1 MKIVKTK
8 AIVKKLQKEL
18 KKVKALKDSMEKL
31 SDDELKGLTES
42 FRLRYEQG
50 ESLDKILPEAFAA
63 MCEADK
69 RILGMYPFDVQ
80 ILAGI
85 ALHQGYLAEM
95 NTGEGKTLTATL
107 PMYLNG
113 LTRKGA
119 ILVTNNEYLA
129 LRDAEEMGPAYEF
142 MGLTIKAGV
151 KRDEAERFE
160 NEEKKEIYGADIVY
174 TTHSALGFD
183 YLINNLVKS
192 KEDRFLRPFNYI
204 IIDEADSVLLDSA
217 STPLVISGSPRVQS
231 NLYESADF
239 FVRTL
244 KENEDYEVEEKNV
257 WFTDKG
263 LTYAEE
269 YFGIDNIF
277 NPKYF
282 EIYRHLVLA
291 LRAHKIIEKG
301 TEYMISESGEVAL
314 IDASSGRMLNGVK
327 LRGGQH
333 QALECKE
340 QVEITQENRSMASI
354 TYQNFFSM
362 FPKMSGMS
370 GTIYDAK
377 DELFE
382 VYKKEVVVIPTN
394 NPIKRVDCPDWYF
407 SDSSKQFEAV
417 IRLAVKKHETGQPV
431 LIVTTMISDTE
442 IISHLLV
449 KEGIP
454 HSVLNANNAFWE
466 ADIIKEAGQLGAMTV
481 ATSMAGR
488 GTDIKL
494 GPGVKEL
501 GGLAVIGVGRML
513 NIRDERQARGR
524 AGRQGDPGYSRFIV
538 SLEDD
543 IVEKGTD
550 PEKLKKYIDGKK
562 RISDWRIKRIVNNAQ
577 RTNEE
582 MGSINRKT
590 SKDYDLVLQLE
601 RKLIYDTRDMLLD
614 GGTLENEKIKSIAE
628 ENIDVFLKENKNISL
643 SDLNRYLLDNVSY
656 RMEKDT
662 KYVNLRNKNEVKA
675 YVVGRVEKSLQEKR
689 DAIASENGM
698 NDFIRVSALSAI
710 DEAWIEQVDYLQQ
723 LQSAVSGR
731 SSAQRNLMY
740 EYHGEAL
747 ESFRKMENRIKQ
759 NIIRNILLSEVSMD
773 KKNRLHIILP

>member
-1 MKIVKTK
+1 MVKTK
-8 AIVKKLQKEL
+8 RTVKKLRREL
-18 KKVKALKDSMEKL
+18 NKVKAYKEKMEQL
-31 SDDELKGLTES
+31 SDEELSGLTEQ
-42 FRLRYEQG
+42 FKQRYQSG

-69 RILGMYPFDVQ
+69 RVLGMYPFDVQ
-80 ILAGI
+80 IIAGI

-113 LTRKGA
+113 LTGKGA

-129 LRDAEEMGPAYEF
+129 LRDTEEMGPAYKF

-151 KRDEAERFE
+151 KREEDDRFE
-160 NEEKKEIYGADIVY
+160 NNEKKEIYAADIVY

-192 KEDRFLRPFNYI
+192 AEDRFLRPFNYI

-217 STPLVISGSPRVQS
+217 STPLVISGAPRVQS
-231 NLYESADF
+231 NLYDSADF

-244 KENEDYEVEEKNV
+244 KEDVDYEVEEKNV
-257 WFTDKG
+257 WFTEKG
-263 LTYAEE
+263 LAYAEQ

-277 NPKYF
+277 NPEYF

-301 TEYMISESGEVAL
+301 TEYMISEAGEVAL

-333 QALECKE
+333 QAIECKE
-340 QVEITQENRSMASI
+340 HVKITQENRSMASI

-377 DELFE
+377 DELYE
-382 VYKKEVVVIPTN
+382 VYGKQVVVIPPN
-394 NPIKRVDCPDWYF
+394 KPIQRIDCPDWYF
-407 SDSSKQFEAV
+407 SDSSKQFEAA
-417 IRLAVKKHETGQPV
+417 IKLAVKKHETGQPV

-449 KEGIP
+449 EQGIP

-466 ADIIKEAGQLGAMTV
+466 AEIIKEAGQMGAMTV

-494 GPGVKEL
+494 GEGVKEL

-513 NIRDERQARGR
+513 NVRDERQARGR

-543 IVEKGTD
+543 IVEKGADTD
-550 PEKLKKYIDGKK
+550 KLKKYIDGKK
-562 RISDWRIKRIVNNAQ
+562 RISDRRVKKIVNNAQ
-577 RTNEE
+577 KINEE
-582 MGSINRKT
+582 VGSTNRKT
-590 SKDYDLVLQLE
+590 SKDYDIVLQLE
-601 RKLIYDTRDMLLD
+601 RKLMYETRDMLLD
-614 GGTLENEKIKSIAE
+614 GGTVQEEKLLKIAE
-628 ENIDVFLKENKNISL
+628 ENIEGFLKENKILDASEI
-643 SDLNRYLLDNVSY
+643 NRYLLDNISY
-656 RMEKDT
+656 TMEKEVL
-662 KYVNLRNKNEVKA
+662 YLNLRNRSRVKA
-675 YVVGRVEKSLQEKR
+675 YMMQRVQKSLEEKR
-689 DAIASENGM
+689 GTIKSEKGM
-698 NDFIRVSALSAI
+698 NDFVRVAALSAI
-710 DEAWIEQVDYLQQ
+710 DDAWIEQVDYLQQ
-723 LQSAVSGR
+723 LQPAVSGR
-731 SSAQRNLMY
+731 SSAQRNLMF
-740 EYHGEAL
+740 EYQAEAL
-747 ESFRKMENRIKQ
+747 ESFRKMENTIKR
-759 NIIRNILLSEVSMD
+759 NIIRNVLLSEVSFD
-773 KKNRLHIILP
+773 SKNRLHIILP